1 MEQTTNNTAAKPDNE
16 VPLDQLPV
24 VIKAYKDENG
34 YAIVIKSKE
43 KRIGS
48 SDGTLVDNFLVRVL
62 DGVVPQTY
70 GVHTV
75 AVSDGFTRHVEVAD
89 SKIDERGRLFITSA
103 TDGVQRPAAKK

>member
-16 VPLDQLPV
+16 VPLDELPV

-75 AVSDGFTRHVEVAD
+75 AEPVWVVYPLAPLSLTYLGEHH
-89 SKIDERGRLFITSA
+89 SCLSRLSM
-103 TDGVQRPAAKK
+103 V